1 MWEERANTVRIQAAL
16 FYTMAVE
23 SVHPTLSLLGG
34 QIVTFSDFVLHVQFT
49 FLLCASVAF
58 LLFHVF
64 LSPPLPCHMSLPVIV
79 SFPPFLVCSPVSQRI
94 SCCV

>member
-64 LSPPLPCHMSLPVIV
+64 YPSLTCQMSLPVVVVI
-79 SFPPFLVCSPVSQRI
+79 SLHFLCSPVSHCA